1 MDQPKRTV
9 LYGRHKALGAQM
21 VEFGGW
27 DMPLQYPSGVVEEH
41 LSTRNGA
48 GIFDVSHMGRFIIR
62 GANALRFVQHVL
74 TNNAEALDLAP
85 TGAQYTLIA
94 DETGAAVDDAFLY
107 RFVEGEYLL
116 VVNAANRQKDLDH
129 LRPYVETFGGVELID
144 CTYDIAMFA
153 LQGPKSREMLEEV
166 VQAVVSAPSALKAPP
181 EAAPILVAAPSG
193 PAAILQAGNLA
204 GGPTAPTAPFRN
216 AVGIVEI
223 SGARVMVGRTGYTGE
238 PLCFELFV
246 DRANALMLWDLL
258 LEKGARPAGLAARD
272 TLRLESSLP
281 LYGHEYGDDPDGK
294 KIPCFAVPIGK
305 SAVSFSPLKGEF
317 IGRAALEK
325 QFAAYSK
332 IIVRDYSAIADLPR
346 MFKCVAV
353 ADRGIARAGAKVFK
367 GDRHVGYITSGTMA
381 PYWVFEDKGLLSRQT
396 SERKLRAIC
405 LAYIDSDIIEDDR
418 LSIDIR
424 GKLVDAV
431 VVEYHLRS
439 EAPPYAHPIIYG
451 HELPPEAPIPALS
464 CPPPM
469 EAGGPSSSPEA
480 GGKISTALPPT
491 REAASPQAGNSAGGP
506 TAPSVLLKKA
516 VENTRWRQQECINLI
531 PSEMTASPMVRL
543 LSVMDPAFRY
553 AEHKESKAFYDSE
566 IFYYQGTD
574 FIAEVERLLE
584 RQMQE
589 FLGCAEVDT
598 RVISGQM
605 ANAAVFSAMVD
616 YINRAD
622 RRSEPRRI
630 RRVMNNHIGRGGHLS
645 AQPMGA
651 LRDFVARD
659 LHTERPAVVNFP
671 VLTENPYKIDVPA
684 ALELIDAFRPELIIF
699 GKSMVLHKEPVAEIR
714 RHLDAAHVDSVVMYD
729 MAHVIGLLGPYFQQ
743 PFAEG
748 ADIVTASTHKTFFG
762 TQRGIIA
769 SRFEEHEERYELWE
783 AIRRRTFPGS
793 VSNHHLG
800 TMVGLL
806 MAAYEMNCFKDE
818 YQRKVIANAK
828 AFALALRDCGFDVAG
843 DPDISFT
850 ETHQVIL
857 NVGYARGPE
866 VARRLEANNI
876 ICNYQATPEDEGF
889 TASRGIRM
897 GVSEMTR
904 FGMGEEDFR
913 ALAFL
918 MKEIVIDGADLVEQ
932 VKALREPFRELRFCF
947 TGDQYADLVE
957 TLHKL
962 I

>member
-9 LYGRHKALGAQM
+9 LYDRHKALGAQM

-41 LSTRNGA
+41 LSTRKGA

-94 DETGAAVDDAFLY
+94 SETGAAVDDAFLY

-116 VVNAANRQKDLDH
+116 VVNAANRQKDWEH
-129 LRPYVETFGGVELID
+129 LQPYLETFDGVELID
-144 CTYDIAMFA
+144 RTYDIAMFA
-153 LQGPKSREMLEEV
+153 LQGPKSRGIIE
-166 VQAVVSAPSALKAPP
+166 AVVEAGALP
-181 EAAPILVAAPSG
+181 E
-193 PAAILQAGNLA
+193 
-204 GGPTAPTAPFRN
+204 PFRN

-223 SGARVMVGRTGYTGE
+223 AGARVMVSRTGYTGE
-238 PLCFELFV
+238 PLGFELFV

-258 LEKGARPAGLAARD
+258 LEKGAGLAGLAARD
-272 TLRLESSLP
+272 TLRLEPSLP
-281 LYGHEYGDDPDGK
+281 LYGHEFGDDPDGK
-294 KIPCFAVPIGK
+294 EIPCFAMPIGK
-305 SAVSFSPLKGEF
+305 WAVSFSPLKGEF

-332 IIVRDYSAIADLPR
+332 IIARDYSSITDLPR

-353 ADRGIARAGAKVFK
+353 AGRGIARAGAKVFK
-367 GDRHVGYITSGTMA
+367 ADKHVGYITSGTMA
-381 PYWVFEDKGLLSRQT
+381 PYWVFEDKALLSRQT
-396 SERKLRAIC
+396 GEHKLRAIC

-451 HELPPEAPIPALS
+451 HELPSRTPHEAS
-464 CPPPM
+464 
-469 EAGGPSSSPEA
+469 
-480 GGKISTALPPT
+480 
-491 REAASPQAGNSAGGP
+491 ASAN
-506 TAPSVLLKKA
+506 VRRLLEKT

-531 PSEMTASPMVRL
+531 PSEMTASPMARL

-574 FIAEVERLLE
+574 FIAEVEWLLE
-584 RQMQE
+584 REFRE

-605 ANAAVFSAMVD
+605 ANSTVFSAMLD

-630 RRVMNNHIGRGGHLS
+630 RRVMNNHIGKGGHLS

-659 LHTERPAVVNFP
+659 PHTERPAVVNFP
-671 VLTENPYKIDVPA
+671 VLAENPYKIDVSA
-684 ALELIDAFRPELIIF
+684 ALELIGDCRPELIIF

-714 RHLDAAHVDSVVMYD
+714 RYLDAAQIDAVVMYD
-729 MAHVIGLLGPYFQQ
+729 TAHVLGLIGPRFQQ

-748 ADIVTASTHKTFFG
+748 ADLVTASTHKTFFG

-783 AIRRRTFPGS
+783 AIRRRTFPGA

-800 TMVGLL
+800 TLLGLL
-806 MAAYEMNCFKDE
+806 MAAYEMNCFKDQ

-889 TASRGIRM
+889 TAASGIRL
-897 GVSEMTR
+897 GTAEMTR
-904 FGMGEEDFR
+904 FGMGQEDFR
-913 ALAFL
+913 ALALL

-957 TLHKL
+957 NLHKL